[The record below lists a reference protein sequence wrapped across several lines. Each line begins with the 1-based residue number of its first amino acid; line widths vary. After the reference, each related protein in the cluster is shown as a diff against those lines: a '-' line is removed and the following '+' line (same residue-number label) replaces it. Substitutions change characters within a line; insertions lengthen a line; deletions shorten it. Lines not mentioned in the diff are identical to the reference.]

1 MYPEVIDSMNS
12 MGYDYSDILF
22 IHMITYDGM
31 KSANAA
37 QSAAHSSAGGG
48 GGSFGGGGGGGGF
61 R

>member
-1 MYPEVIDSMNS
+1 MNS